1 MTEQRHAYDS
11 LAEMLA
17 RCEEDRSQGRHDE
30 WGQACIAI
38 DHPQDQKNIGS
49 ALRAAGCF
57 GVSLVAICGAHYK
70 KASTDVS
77 HQYRRTPLLEVD
89 DLRMTVPYH
98 FVPVAVELVEG
109 AVPLPEYRHPELAY
123 YVFGGEH
130 MTLGKRT
137 LSWCRDTIYIPTRAS
152 LNLAACI
159 NVVLYDRLSK
169 CASGAQPWLAPK
181 PGKGKDVPPSA

>member
-1 MTEQRHAYDS
+1 MTDTDTAYEHVAQLLD
-11 LAEMLA
+11 
-17 RCEEDRSQGRHDE
+17 RCAADRAAGSHDT

-38 DHPQDQKNIGS
+38 DHPQDPKNIGS

-57 GVSLVAICGAHYK
+57 GVSLIAIAGAHYR
-70 KASTDVS
+70 KASTDVG

-89 DLRMTVPYH
+89 DLRLTVPYH
-98 FVPVAVELVEG
+98 FVPVAVELVED
-109 AVPLPEYRHPELAY
+109 AVPLPEYEHPELAY

-130 MTLGKRT
+130 MTLGRRT

-159 NVVLYDRLSK
+159 NVVLYDRLTK
-169 CASGAQPWLAPK
+169 CSRGQQAWLAPK
-181 PGKGKDVPPSA
+181 PGRGKDIPPSD

>member
-1 MTEQRHAYDS
+1 MNNQENAYDE
-11 LAEMLA
+11 LAGLLDK
-17 RCEEDRSQGRHDE
+17 CCDDRRAGFHDT

-57 GVSLVAICGAHYK
+57 DASLIVIGGAHYK

-109 AVPLPEYRHPELAY
+109 AVPLPEYEHPELAY

-159 NVVLYDRLSK
+159 NVVLYDRLTK
-169 CASGAQPWLAPK
+169 CSQGKQSWLAPK
-181 PGKGKDVPPSA
+181 PGKGKAVPPSD